1 MANKIRIME
10 LSSELGVSN
19 KDLLHVLRE
28 LDIPVKSHVSSISE
42 EEAAQ
47 VREKMQRKDAPVD
60 VQQRE
65 VQPGVILRRRRKVAK
80 PDAQE
85 ASEASGDQP
94 DDAPTPEG
102 TDGSV
107 QDTDM
112 GAAEKA
118 EDAVEAVA
126 PAQRRAGK
134 KAVDAPPARII
145 GISEEPVAADVKE
158 SGAEEVGE
166 DAPITA
172 VSKEAQVRVEPDA
185 PAAQGDPGTQDVPRD
200 APGKPHVS
208 GTVDTPAGDVVTA
221 PSEESAVSAKVEDPG
236 AVAPADA
243 ATGEESDA
251 AASEVAGEKAKKRK
265 PRKREPLVQTG
276 PQVRIIS
283 KPEAK
288 PDFSYKPES
297 KPYTPTPVRTPGT
310 AEAPA
315 RPGADAGTQGD
326 SASDR
331 KKKKK
336 GKRTVEITQPSVLG
350 EQDRSDPS
358 WKKKKTTPVQDR
370 TGGKFRAKRSRPK
383 FRHEAEG
390 QAGQA
395 GTQPI
400 KAAKRKI
407 RMEEAIRVS
416 EMAKQMGLKAQE
428 IIKMLFSMGVM
439 TTINQSIDMDTATL
453 VAAEFGYE
461 VEQVGFME
469 EGFTHTRE
477 EDKPEDLVSR
487 SPVVTI
493 MGHVDH
499 GKTSLLDA
507 IRESNVTKGE
517 AGGITQHIGAYHVET
532 NRGAV
537 TFLDTP
543 GHEAFTAMR
552 ARGAQVTDL
561 VILVVA
567 ADDGV
572 MEQTKEAVNHAK
584 AAGVPIVVAVNK
596 IDKEDA
602 NPERVIRE
610 LSEMGLLAEA
620 WGGDTIFANVSAK
633 QRIGLDELLEMVL
646 LQAEVLDLK
655 SNPTKRA
662 RGRIVEARLDK
673 GRGPVATVL
682 IQEGTL
688 HDGDVFVCGLYQGK
702 VRAMFDD
709 KGKKVKEA
717 GPAFPVEVQGFDG
730 LAESGDEFVVVADE
744 KIARRIAQSR
754 MTKEREKALAKATKV
769 TLDSFL
775 ASKAAGEAKFLNL
788 VIKTDVQGSAEAV
801 SESLLKLSTDE
812 VRVRIVHSGAGAI
825 TESDVMLAAAS
836 SAIVIGFN
844 VRPVAKVK
852 EVAES
857 ESVEIRFYDIIYN
870 LVNDIR
876 DAMTGMLSPIIRE
889 SYLGQAE
896 VRQTF
901 SVPKIGMVA
910 GCAVMDGKLL
920 RNAKIRLLRE
930 GVVIYTGK
938 LSSLRRFKEDA
949 KEVLKGFECGVGLAN
964 FNDIKVGDVVEAFEE
979 VSEAAT
985 L

>member
-1 MANKIRIME
+1 MANKIRIMD
-10 LSSELGVSN
+10 LSSELGIGN
-19 KDLLHVLRE
+19 KELLQILRE
-28 LDIPVKSHVSSISE
+28 LDIPVKSHVSSITD

-47 VREKMQRKDAPVD
+47 VREKMQRKDASVD

-65 VQPGVILRRRRKVAK
+65 IQPGVILRRRKKVAK
-80 PDAQE
+80 AEEVEQKDVVVDASV
-85 ASEASGDQP
+85 ADQP
-94 DDAPTPEG
+94 DETSTPP
-102 TDGSV
+102 V
-107 QDTDM
+107 Q
-112 GAAEKA
+112 EKA
-118 EDAVEAVA
+118 KAKQE
-126 PAQRRAGK
+126 RR
-134 KAVDAPPARII
+134 VTSARIV
-145 GISEEPVAADVKE
+145 SQPQSAPKSAA
-158 SGAEEVGE
+158 GGE
-166 DAPITA
+166 DAHVAPSSDEQPLGAAAELVEDQPEVQFEDQPGEQPKSESGESSEDQSEVQPEDQSAERLPKTTSA
-172 VSKEAQVRVEPDA
+172 DEPDA
-185 PAAQGDPGTQDVPRD
+185 TQAEVGDSTGAESEKAA
-200 APGKPHVS
+200 VS
-208 GTVDTPAGDVVTA
+208 ETA
-221 PSEESAVSAKVEDPG
+221 PVTEEKP
-236 AVAPADA
+236 
-243 ATGEESDA
+243 
-251 AASEVAGEKAKKRK
+251 KKRK
-265 PRKREPLVQTG
+265 PKRKEPLMQTG

-297 KPYTPTPVRTPGT
+297 KPYTPTPVQTPGSET
-310 AEAPA
+310 PA
-315 RPGADAGTQGD
+315 RAAVPKAAPSTESTQE
-326 SASDR
+326 R

-336 GKRTVEITQPSVLG
+336 GKRTVEIVQTSPFA
-350 EQDRSDPS
+350 EQDRSDPN
-358 WKKKKTTPVQDR
+358 WKKKKTSPVQDR
-370 TGGKFRAKRSRPK
+370 TGGKFRTKRSRSK
-383 FRHEAEG
+383 SRDAHDD
-390 QAGQA
+390 QMLQT

-416 EMAKQMGLKAQE
+416 DMAKQMGLKAQE
-428 IIKMLFSMGVM
+428 IIKILFSMGMM
-439 TTINQSIDMDTATL
+439 TTINQSIDQDTATL
-453 VAAEFGYE
+453 VATEFGYE
-461 VEQVGFME
+461 VEQVGFLE
-469 EGFTHTRE
+469 EGFTQTLE
-477 EDKPEDLVSR
+477 EDKLEDLAPR
-487 SPVVTI
+487 PPVVTI

-507 IRESNVTKGE
+507 IRETNVTKGE

-532 NRGAV
+532 SRGII

-584 AAGVPIVVAVNK
+584 AANVPIVVAVNK

-602 NPERVIRE
+602 NPDRVIRE

-655 SNPTKRA
+655 ANPGKRA
-662 RGRIVEARLDK
+662 RGHIVEARLDK

-682 IQEGTL
+682 IQEGSL
-688 HDGDVFVCGLYQGK
+688 HEGDVFVCGLYQGK
-702 VRAMFDD
+702 VRAMLDD
-709 KGKKVKEA
+709 KGQKIKEA
-717 GPAFPVEVQGFDG
+717 GPSYPVEVQGFDG

-744 KIARRIAQSR
+744 KIARRIASARQ
-754 MTKEREKALAKATKV
+754 TKEREKTLAKASKV

-775 ASKAAGEAKFLNL
+775 ASKAAGETKVLNL

-812 VRVRIVHSGAGAI
+812 VRVQIVHSGAGAI

-844 VRPVAKVK
+844 VRPMAKVK
-852 EVAES
+852 EIAES

-938 LSSLRRFKEDA
+938 LSSLRRFKEDV
-949 KEVLKGFECGVGLAN
+949 KEVSKGFECGVGLAN
-964 FNDIKVGDVVEAFEE
+964 FNDIKVGDVIEAFEE
-979 VSEAAT
+979 VSEKAT

>member
-19 KDLLHVLRE
+19 KELLQVLRE
-28 LDIPVKSHVSSISE
+28 LDIPVKSHVSSISD

-65 VQPGVILRRRRKVAK
+65 IQPGVILRRRKVAK
-80 PDAQE
+80 PEAQKV
-85 ASEASGDQP
+85 SDASGDQP
-94 DDAPTPEG
+94 EDAPTPER
-102 TDGSV
+102 TDGPE
-107 QDTDM
+107 QDAVK
-112 GAAEKA
+112 GVAEKA
-118 EDAVEAVA
+118 EDAADAVA

-134 KAVDAPPARII
+134 KTVDAPRARII
-145 GISEEPVAADVKE
+145 GTSEEPVAPGVKE
-158 SGAEEVGE
+158 PGAEEVGE
-166 DAPITA
+166 DAPSTA
-172 VSKEAQVRVEPDA
+172 VSEETQVRVEPDA
-185 PAAQGDPGTQDVPRD
+185 PATQEDPGTQDVPRD
-200 APGKPHVS
+200 APGKPDVP
-208 GTVDTPAGDVVTA
+208 GTGDSPADDVVTA
-221 PSEESAVSAKVEDPG
+221 PAEESAVSAKTESPDAAP
-236 AVAPADA
+236 PADA

-251 AASEVAGEKAKKRK
+251 AASEAVGEKPKKRK

-315 RPGADAGTQGD
+315 RPGVDAGAQAD

-350 EQDRSDPS
+350 EQNRSDPS

-477 EDKPEDLVSR
+477 EDKLEDLAPR

-620 WGGDTIFANVSAK
+620 WGGETIFANVSAK

-655 SNPTKRA
+655 ANPTKRA

-709 KGKKVKEA
+709 KGKKVKDA

-825 TESDVMLAAAS
+825 TESDVMLATAS

-852 EVAES
+852 EVAET

-938 LSSLRRFKEDA
+938 LSSLKRFKEDT

-964 FNDIKVGDVVEAFEE
+964 FNDIKVGDVIEAFEE

>member
-1 MANKIRIME
+1 MANKIRIMD

-19 KDLLHVLRE
+19 KELLQVLRE
-28 LDIPVKSHVSSISE
+28 LDIPVKSHVSSITD

-47 VREKMQRKDAPVD
+47 VREKVQRKDAPVD

-65 VQPGVILRRRRKVAK
+65 VQPGVILRRRRKVDKAAVPDQPSEDQASTKEPAEEAADSPSEIKPVTSVKSKAAAAPGEAPGAK
-80 PDAQE
+80 TLSPVEARTTT
-85 ASEASGDQP
+85 ASESA
-94 DDAPTPEG
+94 APEVSP
-102 TDGSV
+102 
-107 QDTDM
+107 
-112 GAAEKA
+112 
-118 EDAVEAVA
+118 
-126 PAQRRAGK
+126 
-134 KAVDAPPARII
+134 
-145 GISEEPVAADVKE
+145 SEEPTSPSTDHVADQVEPALRITPEPGPDAALETPKKTEEGTELSVSAGPEGAQADVQPV
-158 SGAEEVGE
+158 SGAETTEGEV
-166 DAPITA
+166 DASA
-172 VSKEAQVRVEPDA
+172 DK
-185 PAAQGDPGTQDVPRD
+185 PGIE
-200 APGKPHVS
+200 KP
-208 GTVDTPAGDVVTA
+208 
-221 PSEESAVSAKVEDPG
+221 
-236 AVAPADA
+236 
-243 ATGEESDA
+243 
-251 AASEVAGEKAKKRK
+251 KKRK
-265 PRKREPLVQTG
+265 PKKREPLIQTG

-283 KPEAK
+283 KPEAKPEAK

-297 KPYTPTPVRTPGT
+297 KPYTPTPVQ
-310 AEAPA
+310 A
-315 RPGADAGTQGD
+315 PGAADLSARDKTETKDDGAAGE
-326 SASDR
+326 R
-331 KKKKK
+331 KKRKK
-336 GKRTVEITQPSVLG
+336 GKRTVEIVQPAVLSEPG
-350 EQDRSDPS
+350 RADPS

-370 TGGKFRAKRSRPK
+370 TGGKFRPKRSRPK
-383 FRHEAEG
+383 FRDDG
-390 QAGQA
+390 SAGPAVQS

-400 KAAKRKI
+400 KAAKRKV

-416 EMAKQMGLKAQE
+416 DMAKQMGLKAQE
-428 IIKMLFSMGVM
+428 IIKALFSMGVM

-453 VAAEFGYE
+453 VASEFGYE

-469 EGFTHTRE
+469 EDFIQARE
-477 EDKPEDLVSR
+477 EDKAEDLTAR
-487 SPVVTI
+487 PPVVTI

-507 IRESNVTKGE
+507 IRETNVTKGE

-532 NRGAV
+532 NRGAI

-584 AAGVPIVVAVNK
+584 AANVPIVVAVNK

-610 LSEMGLLAEA
+610 LSELGLLAEA
-620 WGGDTIFANVSAK
+620 WGGETIFANVSAK

-655 SNPTKRA
+655 ANSGKRA
-662 RGRIVEARLDK
+662 QGRIVEARLDK

-682 IQEGTL
+682 IQEGML
-688 HDGDVFVCGLYQGK
+688 RDGDVFVCGLYQGK

-709 KGKKVKEA
+709 KGQRIKEA
-717 GPAFPVEVQGFDG
+717 GPALPVEVQGFDG

-744 KIARRIAQSR
+744 KIARRIASTRQA
-754 MTKEREKALAKATKV
+754 KEREKALAKATKV

-775 ASKAAGEAKFLNL
+775 ASKAAGETKVLNL

-812 VRVRIVHSGAGAI
+812 VRVQIVHSGAGAI

-889 SYLGQAE
+889 VYLGQAE

-938 LSSLRRFKEDA
+938 LSSLKRFKEDT

-964 FNDIKVGDVVEAFEE
+964 FNDIKVGDVIEAFEE
-979 VSEAAT
+979 VSEKAT

>member
-19 KDLLHVLRE
+19 KELLQVLRE
-28 LDIPVKSHVSSISE
+28 LDIPVKSHVSSISD

-65 VQPGVILRRRRKVAK
+65 IQPGVILRRRRKSASPEASTGQPEAATEATTGAATDKATDAAAAADLPETALGSEAAQEPEQDVAK
-80 PDAQE
+80 
-85 ASEASGDQP
+85 
-94 DDAPTPEG
+94 AP
-102 TDGSV
+102 
-107 QDTDM
+107 
-112 GAAEKA
+112 
-118 EDAVEAVA
+118 
-126 PAQRRAGK
+126 QRPTKRRLA
-134 KAVDAPPARII
+134 DETPPARIVTKHEVPPAAEI
-145 GISEEPVAADVKE
+145 PEPQVSPEVVAEDLGAAPSETPTEVAVETPSTATSTSDTAGEAAVPVD
-158 SGAEEVGE
+158 
-166 DAPITA
+166 
-172 VSKEAQVRVEPDA
+172 SKDIPAPDA
-185 PAAQGDPGTQDVPRD
+185 PGAEPEAQPEDGVVDAVPSPEASDTQETQAEAADD
-200 APGKPHVS
+200 KP
-208 GTVDTPAGDVVTA
+208 
-221 PSEESAVSAKVEDPG
+221 
-236 AVAPADA
+236 
-243 ATGEESDA
+243 
-251 AASEVAGEKAKKRK
+251 KKQRK
-265 PRKREPLVQTG
+265 PKKREPLMQTG

-297 KPYTPTPVRTPGT
+297 KPYTPTPVQTPGAT
-310 AEAPA
+310 S
-315 RPGADAGTQGD
+315 DAVRD
-326 SASDR
+326 DAAASER

-336 GKRTVEITQPSVLG
+336 GKRTVEIPQTPAFG

-370 TGGKFRAKRSRPK
+370 TGGKFRTKRSRPK
-383 FRHEAEG
+383 SRQEADG
-390 QAGQA
+390 QAIQS

-416 EMAKQMGLKAQE
+416 DMAKQMGLKAQE
-428 IIKMLFSMGVM
+428 IIKTLFGMGVM

-453 VAAEFGYE
+453 VASEFGYE
-461 VEQVGFME
+461 VEQVGFIE
-469 EGFTHTRE
+469 EGFTHTQE
-477 EDKPEDLVSR
+477 ADKPEDLTSR

-507 IRESNVTKGE
+507 IRETNVTKGE

-532 NRGAV
+532 SRGAV

-602 NPERVIRE
+602 NPDRVIRE

-655 SNPTKRA
+655 ANPGKRA

-688 HDGDVFVCGLYQGK
+688 REGDVFVCGLYQGK

-709 KGKKVKEA
+709 KGKKIKEA

-744 KIARRIAQSR
+744 KIARRIASSR
-754 MTKEREKALAKATKV
+754 QTKEREKTLAKATKV

-775 ASKAAGEAKFLNL
+775 ASKAAGEAKVLNL
-788 VIKTDVQGSAEAV
+788 VVKTDVQGSAEAV

-812 VRVRIVHSGAGAI
+812 VRVQIVHAGAGAI

-901 SVPKIGMVA
+901 SVPKIGTVA

-920 RNAKIRLLRE
+920 RNAKIRLLRD

-964 FNDIKVGDVVEAFEE
+964 FNDIKVGDVIEAFEE

>member
-19 KDLLHVLRE
+19 KELLQVLRE
-28 LDIPVKSHVSSISE
+28 LDIPVKSHVSSISD

-65 VQPGVILRRRRKVAK
+65 IQPGVILRRRRKVAK

-85 ASEASGDQP
+85 ASDASGDQP
-94 DDAPTPEG
+94 EDASTPEG

-107 QDTDM
+107 LDAVT
-112 GAAEKA
+112 GAAEQA
-118 EDAVEAVA
+118 EDADEAAA
-126 PAQRRAGK
+126 PAKRRAGK
-134 KAVDAPPARII
+134 KTVDAPPARVI
-145 GISEEPVAADVKE
+145 GTSKEPVVPD
-158 SGAEEVGE
+158 AEDVGE
-166 DAPITA
+166 DVLTA
-172 VSKEAQVRVEPDA
+172 VVSEDIQARVEPDVS
-185 PAAQGDPGTQDVPRD
+185 GTQEDSDTRDV
-200 APGKPHVS
+200 PGKPAVS
-208 GTVDTPAGDVVTA
+208 GAVVAPEDDAVPATA
-221 PSEESAVSAKVEDPG
+221 EESAVSAKAGDAEV
-236 AVAPADA
+236 AAPADA
-243 ATGEESDA
+243 AIGEESDA
-251 AASEVAGEKAKKRK
+251 AALEAAGEKAKKRK

-288 PDFSYKPES
+288 PEAKPDFSYKPES

-310 AEAPA
+310 AETPA
-315 RPGADAGTQGD
+315 RAGADAGAQGD

-336 GKRTVEITQPSVLG
+336 GKRTVEITQPTVLG
-350 EQDRSDPS
+350 EQVRADPS
-358 WKKKKTTPVQDR
+358 WKKKRTTPVQDR

-383 FRHEAEG
+383 FRHEGEG
-390 QAGQA
+390 QAVQA
-395 GTQPI
+395 GTQPL

-428 IIKMLFSMGVM
+428 IIKTLFSMGVM

-469 EGFTHTRE
+469 EGFTHIRE
-477 EDKPEDLVSR
+477 EDKPEDLAAR

-507 IRESNVTKGE
+507 IRQTNVTKGE

-655 SNPTKRA
+655 ANPTKRA

-688 HDGDVFVCGLYQGK
+688 RDGDVFVCGLYQGK

-709 KGKKVKEA
+709 KGKKIKEA

-775 ASKAAGEAKFLNL
+775 ASKAAGEVKILNL

-812 VRVRIVHSGAGAI
+812 VRVRIVHAGAGAI
-825 TESDVMLAAAS
+825 TESDVMLATAS

-901 SVPKIGMVA
+901 SVPKIGTVA

-938 LSSLRRFKEDA
+938 LSSLKRFKEDT

-964 FNDIKVGDVVEAFEE
+964 FNDIKVGDVIEAFEE